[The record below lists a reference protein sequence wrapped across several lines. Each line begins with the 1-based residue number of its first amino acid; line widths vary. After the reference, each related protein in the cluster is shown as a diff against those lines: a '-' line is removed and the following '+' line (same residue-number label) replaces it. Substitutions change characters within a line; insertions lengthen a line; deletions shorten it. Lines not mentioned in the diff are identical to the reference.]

1 MKHDS
6 RDAAAGIPP
15 PASGKLAYVAPT
27 LREHGKVH
35 LLTQGTKT
43 LNKDAHG
50 QPGGQ
55 FQDPH

>member
-6 RDAAAGIPP
+6 RDAAAGVTP
-15 PASGKLAYVAPT
+15 PASGKLAYAAPT

-43 LNKDAHG
+43 KDADGHG
-50 QPGGQ
+50 QPGGKVAG
-55 FQDPH
+55 